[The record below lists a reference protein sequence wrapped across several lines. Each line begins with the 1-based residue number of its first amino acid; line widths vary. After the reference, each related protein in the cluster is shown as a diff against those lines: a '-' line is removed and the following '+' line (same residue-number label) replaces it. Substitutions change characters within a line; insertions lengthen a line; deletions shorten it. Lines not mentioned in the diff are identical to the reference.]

1 MTDPLHGADET
12 APPAVAPDGS
22 PILLYRRLPA
32 GDEPQIISRAVPPGA
47 SILEL
52 GAGAGRVTHPLVR
65 LGYRVTAVDESPAML
80 AWVHGAERVPARI
93 EGLDLRQRFD
103 AVLLASH
110 LVNDPDDGRRLRFL
124 ETCRRHVTD
133 RGVVLV
139 EHHPAD
145 WATTAAEGE
154 QEVEGITVA
163 LRDVRRE
170 PPFVSAVA
178 VYVVDG
184 QTFRQPFTVRV
195 LSAEGLAAAFRAAG
209 NRASAWVADSFT
221 EVTIAV
227 RGTQL
232 WSVEARETGALLLI
246 SAVGLGFALIVVG
259 RRSP

>member
-22 PILLYRRLPA
+22 PVLLYRRLKA
-32 GDEPQIISRAVPPGA
+32 GDEPEIISRAVPPGA

-124 ETCRRHVTD
+124 ETCRRHVAD
-133 RGVVLV
+133 RGVVLI
-139 EHHPAD
+139 EHHAPD
-145 WATTAAEGE
+145 WAATATESE
-154 QEVEGITVA
+154 HDVDGITIA

-178 VYVVDG
+178 VYTVDG
-184 QTFRQPFTVRV
+184 QTFRQPFTARV
-195 LSAEGLAAAFRAAG
+195 LSTQELGAALRSAGLE
-209 NRASAWVADSFT
+209 VARSLT
-221 EVTIAV
+221 PTW
-227 RGTQL
+227 T
-232 WSVEARETGALLLI
+232 EARPIG
-246 SAVGLGFALIVVG
+246 
-259 RRSP
+259 

>member
-12 APPAVAPDGS
+12 SPPAVAPDGS
-22 PILLYRRLPA
+22 PVLLYRRLKA
-32 GDEPQIISRAVPPGA
+32 GDEPDIIARAVPPGA

-124 ETCRRHVTD
+124 ETCRRHVTE
-133 RGVVLV
+133 RGSVLI
-139 EHHPAD
+139 EHHASD
-145 WATTAAEGE
+145 WAATAAESE
-154 QEVEGITVA
+154 HDVDGITIA
-163 LRDVRRE
+163 LREVRRE

-178 VYVVDG
+178 VYTVEG
-184 QTFRQPFTVRV
+184 QTFRQPFTARV
-195 LSAEGLAAAFRAAG
+195 LSADELGSALRSAGLE
-209 NRASAWVADSFT
+209 VARSLAPT
-221 EVTIAV
+221 WT
-227 RGTQL
+227 
-232 WSVEARETGALLLI
+232 EARPIG
-246 SAVGLGFALIVVG
+246 
-259 RRSP
+259 